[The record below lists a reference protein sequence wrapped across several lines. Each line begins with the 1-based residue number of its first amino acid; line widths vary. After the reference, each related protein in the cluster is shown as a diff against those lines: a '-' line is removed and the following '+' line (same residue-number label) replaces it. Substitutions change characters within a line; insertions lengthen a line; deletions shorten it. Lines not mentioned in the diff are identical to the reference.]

1 MAENIPPRRTSNIV
15 ELWPGVRKAAAA
27 LPASEPSDWF
37 VYEVRPCLEGF
48 EVSFRGAQ
56 LTQHHTQAAALGNA
70 KLMARNM
77 HGLGRRTCVKVMRHD
92 GGFDIVSIHG

>member
-1 MAENIPPRRTSNIV
+1 MAENSPPRRTSNVV

-27 LPASEPSDWF
+27 LPISDASDWF

-56 LTQHHTQAAALGNA
+56 LTQHPTQAAAVSNA

-77 HGLGRRTCVKVMRHD
+77 HGLGRRTCVKIIRPD
-92 GGFDIVSIHG
+92 GGFDIASVHG